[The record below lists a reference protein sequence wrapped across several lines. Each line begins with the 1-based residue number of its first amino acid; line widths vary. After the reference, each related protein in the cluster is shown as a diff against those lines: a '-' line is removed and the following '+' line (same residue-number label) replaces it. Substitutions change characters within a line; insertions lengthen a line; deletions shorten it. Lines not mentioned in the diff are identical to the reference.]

1 MESRKG
7 DIMCQHPRPE
17 IYESGG
23 VSKVLLAVVSAL
35 DGDTTLMQCAM
46 FPEQHTAT
54 GQKNTTIITS
64 SSTQKRTETGRATCV
79 KSSLLPFRTRRDVA
93 HRIVRRIAFHLFLF
107 TLHIPR
113 SALTPDL
120 VTNEVNI
127 AR

>member
-35 DGDTTLMQCAM
+35 DGDTTLMQCAT

-54 GQKNTTIITS
+54 GQKTRPS
-64 SSTQKRTETGRATCV
+64 SHLAYTE
-79 KSSLLPFRTRRDVA
+79 A
-93 HRIVRRIAFHLFLF
+93 HRDRKGYVCEI
-107 TLHIPR
+107 IP
-113 SALTPDL
+113 SPISNPA
-120 VTNEVNI
+120 
-127 AR
+127 

>member
-54 GQKNTTIITS
+54 GQKTRPS
-64 SSTQKRTETGRATCV
+64 SHLA
-79 KSSLLPFRTRRDVA
+79 A
-93 HRIVRRIAFHLFLF
+93 HRSTHTQRQEGLRV
-107 TLHIPR
+107 
-113 SALTPDL
+113 
-120 VTNEVNI
+120 
-127 AR
+127 